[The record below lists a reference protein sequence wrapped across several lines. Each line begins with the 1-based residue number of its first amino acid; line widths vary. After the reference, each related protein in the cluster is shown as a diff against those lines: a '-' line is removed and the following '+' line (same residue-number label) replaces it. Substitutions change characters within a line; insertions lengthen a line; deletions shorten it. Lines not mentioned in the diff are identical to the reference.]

1 MTDEQKN
8 LEPTLDRTLA
18 RPEAHSPDMPLV
30 TVIGDGQLARMMQQA
45 GIELG
50 LTVRLLAGSGASS
63 ASQATA
69 DVWLGEYTREDVVRA
84 VSDGADA
91 VTFDHEHVP
100 NAYLE
105 GLIAEGVNVQPQP
118 SALINAQ
125 DKLVMRKRMREIGAP
140 VPPFLAVETV
150 EDATGFWDAT
160 DGAVC
165 LKARRGGYDGKGVW
179 FPGSREE
186 TATLV
191 AELLAQDV
199 PLMAEKKVRLV
210 RELSAMVARTPS
222 GEVASWPV
230 VESVQADG
238 ICYLAVS
245 PAPVAS
251 DGQARVVAQA
261 HDLAREVAAEL
272 GVTGVLAVEL
282 FETEDEAGQPEII
295 VNELAMRPHNTGHW
309 TQDGCVTSQFEQHLR
324 AVLDRPLGSTE
335 QLTGATVMANVLGH
349 DEADPQMP
357 MPERMD
363 EVWRRF
369 PTAKIHLY
377 GKDWR
382 PRRKIGHVN
391 MSLPFGQA
399 AAADAVEALRRDA
412 RLASDFLVTA
422 RWTDA

>member
-1 MTDEQKN
+1 
-8 LEPTLDRTLA
+8 
-18 RPEAHSPDMPLV
+18 MPLV

-50 LTVRLLAGSGASS
+50 LTVRLLAGSTGAS
-63 ASQATA
+63 AAQATA
-69 DVWLGEYTREDVVRA
+69 DIWLGEYTDESVVRQ
-84 VSDGADA
+84 VSTGADA

-100 NAYLE
+100 NDYLE
-105 GLIAEGVNVQPQP
+105 GLIADGVNVQPQP

-125 DKLVMRKRMREIGAP
+125 DKLVMRQRMREIGAP
-140 VPPFLAVETV
+140 VPPFLAVGTV
-150 EDATGFWDAT
+150 ADATGFWDAT

-179 FPGSREE
+179 FPESREDL
-186 TATLV
+186 AALV
-191 AELLAQDV
+191 EDLLAEGV
-199 PLMAEKKVRLV
+199 PLMAEKKVHLV

-222 GEVASWPV
+222 GEIASWPV

-245 PAPVAS
+245 PAPAES
-251 DGQARVVAQA
+251 EGQRRVVDQA
-261 HDLAREVAAEL
+261 HELARQVAAEL

-282 FETEDEAGQPEII
+282 FETVDEAGQPEII

-324 AVLDRPLGSTE
+324 AVLDRPLGATAA
-335 QLTGATVMANVLGH
+335 LTATTVMANVLG
-349 DEADPQMP
+349 DDTADPEMP
-357 MPERMD
+357 MHRRMD

-369 PTAKIHLY
+369 PEAKIHLY

-391 MSLPFGQA
+391 MSLPLGREA
-399 AAADAVEALRRDA
+399 TPDAVEALCRDA

>member
-1 MTDEQKN
+1 
-8 LEPTLDRTLA
+8 
-18 RPEAHSPDMPLV
+18 MPLV

-50 LTVRLLAGSGASS
+50 LTVRLLAGSTGAS
-63 ASQATA
+63 AAQATA
-69 DVWLGEYTREDVVRA
+69 DVWLGEYTDESVVRE
-84 VSDGADA
+84 VSTGADA

-100 NAYLE
+100 NDYLE
-105 GLIAEGVNVQPQP
+105 GLIADGVNVQPQP

-125 DKLVMRKRMREIGAP
+125 DKLVMRQRMRGIGAP

-150 EDATGFWDAT
+150 ADATGFWDAT

-179 FPGSREE
+179 FPESREDL
-186 TATLV
+186 AALV
-191 AELLAQDV
+191 EDLLAEDV
-199 PLMAEKKVRLV
+199 PLMAEKKVHLV

-222 GEVASWPV
+222 GEIASWPV

-245 PAPVAS
+245 PAPTES
-251 DGQARVVAQA
+251 EGQRRVVDQA
-261 HDLAREVAAEL
+261 HELARQVTAEL

-282 FETEDEAGQPEII
+282 FETVDEAGQPEII

-324 AVLDRPLGSTE
+324 AVLDRPLGSTAA
-335 QLTGATVMANVLGH
+335 LTATTVMANVLG
-349 DEADPQMP
+349 DDTADPEMP
-357 MPERMD
+357 MHRRMD

-369 PTAKIHLY
+369 PEAKIHLY

-391 MSLPFGQA
+391 MSLPLGREA
-399 AAADAVEALRRDA
+399 TPDAVEALRRDA